1 MKLLLAILV
10 CCISAAGS
18 LAQDLSGLAMAAI
31 KQNRQ
36 LFPLCA
42 RTNFSATVR
51 FEMLAPAGRHRLTLP
66 FRYSTADGLVRQ
78 EILFGEM
85 TDFPQETR
93 LRLKELGFETLTVV
107 VHPEESKVYVLMD
120 WLHAYCEL
128 PVPEAVMKDA
138 LGKEY
143 KFQETVT
150 GTEVVGG
157 DECTKATFIEVAHP
171 KDVATIWRSKALDG
185 FPLKVE
191 MISPDLSGMS
201 FQFTHVDLKKP
212 SPASFS
218 IPTNYVKLPDSKSF
232 IPYAQERLKYQD
244 APSPGQQTP
253 GKTG

>member
-1 MKLLLAILV
+1 MKTLLPLLLW
-10 CCISAAGS
+10 CICAAGS
-18 LAQDLSGLAMAAI
+18 LAQDVSGLALAAI
-31 KQNRQ
+31 RQNRQ

-51 FEMLAPAGRHRLTLP
+51 FEMLAPAGQHRLTLP

-78 EILFGEM
+78 EILIGEM
-85 TDFPQETR
+85 TDFPQESR
-93 LRLKELGFETLTVV
+93 LHAKQLGFDTMTVV
-107 VHPEESKVYVLMD
+107 VRPDESKVYVLMD
-120 WLHAYCEL
+120 WLRAYCEL
-128 PVPEAVMKDA
+128 PVPEAAMKDA

-157 DECTKATFIEVAHP
+157 YECTKAKFIEVAHP
-171 KDVATIWRSKALDG
+171 KDVATIWRSKALGG

-201 FQFTHVDLKKP
+201 FHFTQVDLRKP
-212 SPASFS
+212 SPDSFS

-232 IPYAQERLKYQD
+232 IPYALEQLKRQNI
-244 APSPGQQTP
+244 PSSKP
-253 GKTG
+253 